1 MSMRWE
7 YSRGPSTLGSWLLL
21 VAMYAVVILCYPASF
36 AIDADRFRRLGWE
49 GGAIETT
56 GAALFLL
63 ASVGFLAL
71 FIRSSVVENSF
82 FGRRTRR
89 NVFFGLLAVIMF
101 ISFGEEISWGQ
112 RVLGFET
119 PQFLA
124 GLNAQNETNLHNIW
138 LVHQWQPDGNEKSF
152 LGLFLNMNRLFSIFW
167 LTYFVVV
174 PISAKKSERVR
185 RALIFAGIPI
195 PPIWAG
201 GLFLATYISYKTTA
215 AIDAGSIRA
224 HSLDEFKETTYAA
237 IYAFFAI
244 CSMVAM
250 APVLKMTRRRRHGDA
265 IRGWAPQGDS
275 GINER
280 HLDPV
285 DDAADEEALR

>member
-1 MSMRWE
+1 MRWE
-7 YSRGPSTLGSWLLL
+7 LL

-36 AIDADRFRRLGWE
+36 AIDAETFRRLGWE
-49 GGAIETT
+49 GGAIETA
-56 GAALFLL
+56 GALLFLL

-71 FIRSSVVENSF
+71 FIRSSVFENSF

-89 NVFFGLLAVIMF
+89 NVFLGLLAVIMF
-101 ISFGEEISWGQ
+101 ICFGEEISWGQ

-167 LTYFVVV
+167 LTYFVAV
-174 PISAKKSERVR
+174 PISAKISERVR

-195 PPIWAG
+195 SPIWVG
-201 GLFLATYISYKTTA
+201 GLFLATYVSYKTTA

-224 HSLDEFKETTYAA
+224 HSLDELKETTYAA

-244 CSMVAM
+244 SSMAAM
-250 APVLKMTRRRRHGDA
+250 APVLKIARRGRHADVV
-265 IRGWAPQGDS
+265 RGWGPQGDS
-275 GINER
+275 RNNE
-280 HLDPV
+280 HHVNPAG
-285 DDAADEEALR
+285 DAADEEVLR

>member
-1 MSMRWE
+1 MNMRWE
-7 YSRGPSTLGSWLLL
+7 MPQRPSTVGTWVVL

-36 AIDADRFRRLGWE
+36 AIDEETFRRLGWE
-49 GGAIETT
+49 GGIETA
-56 GAALFLL
+56 GAVLFLV
-63 ASVGFLAL
+63 ASVGFLTL
-71 FIRSSVVENSF
+71 FIRSSAFENSL

-89 NVFFGLLAVIMF
+89 NLFLGLLAVIMF
-101 ISFGEEISWGQ
+101 ICFGEEISWGQ
-112 RVLGFET
+112 RFLGFQT

-138 LVHQWQPDGNEKSF
+138 LVHQWRPDGNEKSF
-152 LGLFLNMNRLFSIFW
+152 LGLLLNMNRLFSIFW

-174 PISAKKSERVR
+174 PISAKRSDRVR
-185 RALIFAGIPI
+185 RALIFVRIPI

-224 HSLDEFKETTYAA
+224 HSLDELKETTYAA

-244 CSMVAM
+244 WSLAAM
-250 APVLKMTRRRRHGDA
+250 ASILKMARSGNKPPEGRQHLGA
-265 IRGWAPQGDS
+265 DS
-275 GINER
+275 KLSG
-280 HLDPV
+280 
-285 DDAADEEALR
+285 

>member
-7 YSRGPSTLGSWLLL
+7 IAQSPSTFVSWVFL
-21 VAMYAVVILCYPASF
+21 VAMYVVVILCYPASF
-36 AIDADRFRRLGWE
+36 VIDAETFRRLGWE
-49 GGAIETT
+49 GGIETT
-56 GAALFLL
+56 GAVLFLV

-71 FIRSSVVENSF
+71 FIRSSAFENSV

-89 NVFFGLLAVIMF
+89 NLYLGLLAVIMF
-101 ISFGEEISWGQ
+101 ICFGEEISWGQ
-112 RVLGFET
+112 RFLGFQT

-138 LVHQWQPDGNEKSF
+138 LVHQWQPDGSEKSF
-152 LGLFLNMNRLFSIFW
+152 LGLLLNMNRLFSIFW

-185 RALIFAGIPI
+185 RALIFAGIPV

-201 GLFLATYISYKTTA
+201 GLFLATYISYKITA

-224 HSLDEFKETTYAA
+224 HSLDELKETTYAA
-237 IYAFFAI
+237 IYAYI
-244 CSMVAM
+244 AM
-250 APVLKMTRRRRHGDA
+250 FSLTPMGAALKMFRTEKTSAKG
-265 IRGWAPQGDS
+265 QQ
-275 GINER
+275 
-280 HLDPV
+280 
-285 DDAADEEALR
+285 

>member
-1 MSMRWE
+1 MPRS
-7 YSRGPSTLGSWLLL
+7 PSTLGSWILL
-21 VAMYAVVILCYPASF
+21 VAMYAMVILSYPASF
-36 AIDADRFRRLGWE
+36 AIDAETFRRLGWE
-49 GGAIETT
+49 GSSIETT
-56 GAALFLL
+56 GAVLFLV
-63 ASVGFLAL
+63 ASVGFLIL
-71 FIRSSVVENSF
+71 FIRSSGFENSF

-89 NVFFGLLAVIMF
+89 NLFLGLLAAIMF

-112 RVLGFET
+112 RVLGFQT

-138 LVHQWQPDGNEKSF
+138 LVHQWRPDGSEKSF

-174 PISAKKSERVR
+174 PISAMRSERVE

-215 AIDAGSIRA
+215 AVDAGSIRA
-224 HSLDEFKETTYAA
+224 HSLDELKETTYAA

-244 CSMVAM
+244 WSLARISHRVSTTDGESRRPAVLVANR
-250 APVLKMTRRRRHGDA
+250 APRRSA
-265 IRGWAPQGDS
+265 TTTASPDS
-275 GINER
+275 
-280 HLDPV
+280 
-285 DDAADEEALR
+285 